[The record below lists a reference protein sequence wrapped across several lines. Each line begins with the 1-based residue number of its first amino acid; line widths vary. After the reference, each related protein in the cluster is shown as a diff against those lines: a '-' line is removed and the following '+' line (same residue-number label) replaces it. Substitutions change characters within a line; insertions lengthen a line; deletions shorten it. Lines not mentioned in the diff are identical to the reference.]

1 MKSELRKMRWVL
13 DEGIPIT
20 PALRHLLGEVQVLS
34 GRDINSIAISDAEVL
49 LVRSITR
56 VDAKLLQNSQVR
68 FVGSAT
74 AGTDHLDVEALA
86 RSDIAWS
93 AAPGSNAV
101 AVVEYVLSAIALS
114 GFLAPLLNGLPVG
127 IVGLGEVGGRLAN
140 RLLQLGCSVVAH
152 DPFIRDWPSNVT
164 RVSLNEA
171 LCQPIVSLH
180 ASLHDQGPHA
190 SSGLLNLK
198 NAECAV
204 QAAERRGM
212 GLFINAAR
220 GELITSEALT
230 QLLDS
235 PLTVILDTWPGE
247 PLLSAAVLSDTD
259 WVSPHIAGHSLEAKA
274 RGSNVLARALA
285 CWAGE
290 DLKDLLSPGS
300 SEILPAEQVIEDQ
313 GAACDAVDWAT
324 TFLKN
329 QGTLAREDA
338 RIREA
343 GLGALNACEFDKLR
357 KTYRQPSEWSGRTIR
372 IQTGSPELGEMAT
385 RLGMRVME

>member
-34 GRDINSIAISDAEVL
+34 GRDINSMAISDAEVL

-74 AGTDHLDVEALA
+74 AGTDHLDVEVLA

-259 WVSPHIAGHSLEAKA
+259 WVSPHIAGHSLDAKT

-372 IQTGSPELGEMAT
+372 IQTGSPELEEMAS

>member
-20 PALRHLLGEVQVLS
+20 PALGHLLGEVKVLS
-34 GRDINSIAISDAEVL
+34 GRDINSVAISDAEVL

-74 AGTDHLDVEALA
+74 AGTDHIDVEALA
-86 RSDIAWS
+86 QSDIAWS

-114 GFLAPLLNGLPVG
+114 GFFAPLLNGLPVG

-140 RLLQLGCSVVAH
+140 RLLQLGCSVVAY
-152 DPFIRDWPSNVT
+152 DPFVRNWPSNVT
-164 RVSLNEA
+164 RVSLSEA
-171 LCQPIVSLH
+171 LCQPIVSIH

-190 SSGLLNLK
+190 SGGLLNLK
-198 NAECAV
+198 NAERAV

-220 GELITSEALT
+220 GELMTSEALT
-230 QLLDS
+230 RLLES

-247 PLLSAAVLSDTD
+247 PLLSDAVLSGTD
-259 WVSPHIAGHSLEAKA
+259 WVSPHIAGHSLDAKA

-290 DLKDLLSPGS
+290 NFNGPLSADFSEMPPPG
-300 SEILPAEQVIEDQ
+300 QVIEDQ
-313 GAACDAVDWAT
+313 LSESGAVDWAAA
-324 TFLKN
+324 FLKE

-343 GLGALNACEFDKLR
+343 GLGALTAGDFDKLR
-357 KTYRQPSEWSGRTIR
+357 KTYRQPSEWSRRTIR
-372 IQTGSPELGEMAT
+372 IKGRSPELGVMAS
-385 RLGMRVME
+385 RLGMRVVE

>member
-74 AGTDHLDVEALA
+74 AGTDHLDVEVLA

-259 WVSPHIAGHSLEAKA
+259 WVSPHIAGHSLDAKT